1 MKSHK
6 LHLNEVL
13 SIPNDI
19 PRDANTTNTSYVI
32 QWQIYCL
39 LSHALPLAQIQRSW
53 CEQHY
58 VHTPHGTGMR

>member
-39 LSHALPLAQIQRSW
+39 LSHVLPLAQIQRS
-53 CEQHY
+53 
-58 VHTPHGTGMR
+58 